1 MGSNFLKAAGGVA
14 VVLCVFVL
22 GSVGYEHGPWSSE
35 MASWVQGLGSVA
47 AVGVAC
53 WFGVLP
59 MWRENQMRAEGRLI
73 FLSALRYAAL
83 GAVSDVA
90 RTTIAIGQGADAAKE
105 LTRLRDRSPGAALER
120 LLTEPPSAW
129 PSHVLYV
136 DVSQICGFIDHI
148 AAMQAPGPNATP
160 AERAHFA
167 EDLAKQKKMIDGN
180 HEELMDVS
188 SDLARRIERSLPRQN

>member
-1 MGSNFLKAAGGVA
+1 MGSNFLKVAGGVA
-14 VVLCVFVL
+14 AMLCIFVL
-22 GSVGYEHGPWSSE
+22 GSVGYEHGVWSSE

-59 MWRENQMRAEGRLI
+59 MWRETRMRAEGRLI

-90 RTTIAIGQGADAAKE
+90 RTTMAIGRGADAANE
-105 LTRLRDRSPGAALER
+105 LKKFRDRNPGAALER
-120 LLTEPPSAW
+120 LLAEPPSAW
-129 PSHVLYV
+129 PSNVLYV

-148 AAMQAPGPNATP
+148 AAMHAPEPSASP
-160 AERAHFA
+160 AELKHFKD
-167 EDLAKQKKMIDGN
+167 DLKRQGMMIDGN
-180 HEELMDVS
+180 YDELMKVS
-188 SDLARRIERSLPRQN
+188 SELARKIERSLPRQP